1 MTASVIAVVTEN
13 PEATAAVGET
23 LGRWLRDGDVVL
35 LHGDLGAGK
44 TTLAKG
50 IATALRIDAV
60 VASPTF
66 ALVNEYEAGLF
77 APATRLY
84 HLDLYRL
91 VDSNDL
97 DSIGFADLAS
107 PRDGVTLV
115 EWPERAIDALPT
127 IYLLIEITSTS
138 VNRRSFRISA
148 FPPDETWALRLAE
161 LQILIATQDE

>member
-13 PEATAAVGET
+13 PEATAAVGAT

-91 VDSNDL
+91 IDSNDL

-115 EWPERAIDALPT
+115 EWPERAIDALPAS
-127 IYLLIEITSTS
+127 YLLIEITSS
-138 VNRRSFRISA
+138 AVNRRSLHISA
-148 FPPDETWALRLAE
+148 FPPDDTWAPRLAE
-161 LQILIATQDE
+161 LQSLLATQGD